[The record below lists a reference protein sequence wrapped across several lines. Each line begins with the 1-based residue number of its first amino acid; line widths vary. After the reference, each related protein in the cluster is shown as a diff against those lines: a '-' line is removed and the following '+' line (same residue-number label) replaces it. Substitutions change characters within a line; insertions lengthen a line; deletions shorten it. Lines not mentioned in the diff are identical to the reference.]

1 MLMTTSKKKK
11 ISLLLKNVC
20 LFLLRL
26 LPEWKKTFLQK
37 KKKREWDL

>member
-20 LFLLRL
+20 L
-26 LPEWKKTFLQK
+26 PEWKKTFLQK